1 MNNADQRVRVE
12 GVEKQ
17 YRRGGTRI
25 EVLRG
30 LELRVGA
37 GEFVALMGPSG
48 SGKSTLLHLLG
59 GLDRPDAGRVA
70 VCDTRIDRMPER
82 RLAPWRARHVGFV
95 FQFYQLLP
103 ALDAERNIELPL
115 LLSRLTRRERRRRV
129 DAVLELTGVGA
140 RRSHRP
146 HELSGGEQQ
155 RVGIA
160 RALVADPAL
169 LLCDEPT
176 GDLDRTSGD
185 AILGLLATC
194 SAAAGKTVLM
204 ATHDPRAAARA
215 DRVLRL
221 TDGVLARAERP

>member
-1 MNNADQRVRVE
+1 MSRTARVQLE
-12 GVEKQ
+12 GVDKS
-17 YRRGGTRI
+17 YRRGRARVA
-25 EVLRG
+25 VLRG
-30 LELRVGA
+30 LALAVEA
-37 GEFVALMGPSG
+37 GEFVAVMGPSG

-70 VCDTRIDRMPER
+70 VCGERIDQMPER

-95 FQFYQLLP
+95 FQFYHLLP
-103 ALDAERNIELPL
+103 ELDAAHNIELPL
-115 LLSRLTRRERRRRV
+115 LLAPLARRERRRRV
-129 DAVLELTGVGA
+129 DAALALTGLGA
-140 RRSHRP
+140 RRAHRP

-160 RALVADPAL
+160 RALVADPDL

-176 GDLDRTSGD
+176 GDLDR
-185 AILGLLATC
+185 
-194 SAAAGKTVLM
+194 AAGDGVLDLLETLAVARDKTVLM

-221 TDGVLARAERP
+221 EDGVLADRGAR